1 MGEQHVGAGRVGCAN
16 VVCRR
21 VEGKGD
27 LGDLGV
33 GVAHRETDLVPRL
46 SPHLRQA

>member
-1 MGEQHVGAGRVGCAN
+1 MGEQNVGTSRMSCAN
-16 VVCRR
+16 VVCRG

-27 LGDLGV
+27 LSDLGV
-33 GVAHRETDLVPRL
+33 GITHRKADLVPRL